1 MPPIEFRQLHIK
13 SENAH
18 SGGTELARVKKSAD
32 ARSNDADET
41 RNNILAVATR
51 EFADKGLAG
60 ARIDEIA
67 EKTNS
72 SKRMIY
78 YYFGGKEELYRAVL
92 EQAYTRIRGRE
103 EEAEARF
110 RELPAEQALRAQIEQ
125 TFDYHANNPD
135 FVRLVMNEN
144 IHHGEHIGH
153 VPDLKERNRSV
164 IAQLRAIID
173 KGIAD
178 GVFRKDIDPV
188 DLHMSISALCFYNV
202 SNRYT
207 FNVNFGVDMGA
218 PKAMKKRR
226 EQVAEIILAWVK
238 R

>member
-1 MPPIEFRQLHIK
+1 MK
-13 SENAH
+13 S
-18 SGGTELARVKKSAD
+18 SSD

-41 RNNILAVATR
+41 RNNILEIAAR

-67 EKTNS
+67 EKTSS

-92 EQAYTRIRGRE
+92 ERAYAQIRSRE
-103 EEAEARF
+103 EEAAEQF
-110 RELPAEQALRAQIEQ
+110 QELSAAQALRAQIEQ
-125 TFDYHANNPD
+125 TFDYHASNPD

-144 IHHGEHIGH
+144 IHHGEHIGD
-153 VPDLKERNRSV
+153 VPGLKERNRSV

-178 GVFRKDIDPV
+178 GVFRKDVDPV

-207 FNVNFGVDMGA
+207 FNANFGVDMGA
-218 PKAMKKRR
+218 GKALKKRR
-226 EQVAEIILAWVK
+226 EQVSEIILAWVK

>member
-1 MPPIEFRQLHIK
+1 MSAATRGKI
-13 SENAH
+13 
-18 SGGTELARVKKSAD
+18 LARVKSSSD

-41 RNNILAVATR
+41 RNNILEIAAR

-67 EKTNS
+67 EKTSS

-92 EQAYTRIRGRE
+92 ERAYAQIRSRE
-103 EEAEARF
+103 EDASAQLQ
-110 RELPAEQALRAQIEQ
+110 ELSASQALQAQVEQ
-125 TFDYHANNPD
+125 TFDYHASNPD

-144 IHHGEHIGH
+144 IHHGEHIGN
-153 VPDLKERNRSV
+153 VPGLKERNRSV
-164 IAQLRAIID
+164 IAQLRVIID
-173 KGIAD
+173 KGVAD
-178 GVFRKDIDPV
+178 GAFRNDIDPV

-207 FNVNFGVDMGA
+207 FNANFGVDMGA
-218 PKAMKKRR
+218 GKALKKRR
-226 EQVAEIILAWVK
+226 EQVSEIILAWVK

>member
-1 MPPIEFRQLHIK
+1 MSAATRGKI
-13 SENAH
+13 
-18 SGGTELARVKKSAD
+18 LARVKSSSD

-41 RNNILAVATR
+41 RNNILEIAAR

-67 EKTNS
+67 EKTSS

-92 EQAYTRIRGRE
+92 ERAYAQIRSRE
-103 EEAEARF
+103 EDASAQLQ
-110 RELPAEQALRAQIEQ
+110 ELSASQALQAQVEQ
-125 TFDYHANNPD
+125 TFDYHASNPD

-144 IHHGEHIGH
+144 IHHGEHIGD
-153 VPDLKERNRSV
+153 VPGLKERNRSV

-173 KGIAD
+173 KGVAD
-178 GVFRKDIDPV
+178 GAFRNDIDPV

-207 FNVNFGVDMGA
+207 FNANFGVDMGA
-218 PKAMKKRR
+218 GKALKKRR
-226 EQVAEIILAWVK
+226 EQVSEIILAWVK

>member
-1 MPPIEFRQLHIK
+1 M
-13 SENAH
+13 
-18 SGGTELARVKKSAD
+18 ARGKTSSD
-32 ARSNDADET
+32 IRSNDADET
-41 RNNILAVATR
+41 RNNILEVAAR

-67 EKTNS
+67 EKTSS

-92 EQAYTRIRGRE
+92 EQAYARIRSRE
-103 EEAEARF
+103 EEAAGS
-110 RELPAEQALRAQIEQ
+110 LGALSAEDALRAQIEQ
-125 TFDYHANNPD
+125 TFDYHASNPD

-153 VPDLKERNRSV
+153 VPGLKERNRSI
-164 IAQLRAIID
+164 IAQLGAIID
-173 KGIAD
+173 KGVSD
-178 GVFRKDIDPV
+178 GVFRDRVDPV

-207 FNVNFGVDMGA
+207 FNANFGIDMGA
-218 PKAMKKRR
+218 PKARKKRR
-226 EQVAEIILAWVK
+226 EQVSEIILAWVK